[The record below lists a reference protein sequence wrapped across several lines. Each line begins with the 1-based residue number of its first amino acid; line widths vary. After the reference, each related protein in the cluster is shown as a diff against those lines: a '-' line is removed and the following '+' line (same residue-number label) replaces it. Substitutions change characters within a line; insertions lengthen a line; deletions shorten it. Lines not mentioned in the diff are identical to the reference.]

1 MMKRYNL
8 QKVRKL
14 LMERFTAEELEH
26 FCRDMP
32 DFNPVYDQLHQ
43 RTSVAEI
50 TQRILAYAE
59 GESLMA
65 TLLGWVKERKPAEY
79 EKYQPYEVEL
89 EEKYQPSSKEPPTI
103 KPPSPPF
110 PNRMYNIAKIRRLFT
125 EGFTAEELEYFCRD
139 MPDFK
144 PVYYQLPQR
153 ASNVEIIVR
162 LIDYAERK
170 WLVEVLLDWAKEHN
184 SIEYEK
190 YQPYYVELEEK
201 YQPSSKEPPTT
212 KLASPPTT
220 NKKPWWKFW

>member
-1 MMKRYNL
+1 
-8 QKVRKL
+8 
-14 LMERFTAEELEH
+14 MEGFTAEELEH

-59 GESLMA
+59 GEEGKSLMA
-65 TLLGWVKERKPAEY
+65 TLLDWVKERKPTEY
-79 EKYQPYEVEL
+79 EKYQPYDEEL
-89 EEKYQPSSKEPPTI
+89 DKQFQPSAKELPTT
-103 KPPSPPF
+103 KPPSPPY
-110 PNRMYNIAKIRRLFT
+110 PNRMYNIMKIRRLLT
-125 EGFTAEELEYFCRD
+125 EGFTTEELERFCRD
-139 MPDFK
+139 VPDFK

-153 ASNVEIIVR
+153 ASNVEIVVR

-190 YQPYYVELEEK
+190 YQPY
-201 YQPSSKEPPTT
+201 
-212 KLASPPTT
+212 
-220 NKKPWWKFW
+220 